1 MEKPNGLNTYDIFE
15 GDNLKIAQLIQQRRL
30 QILVHSYL
38 YYDQDVSIISDH
50 TWNKWAVE
58 LVNLQKKYPEI
69 AEKVIYSE
77 QFMDWDGSSGA
88 FFTYDESTI
97 YRASILLMLNQKKKE
112 VSIND

>member
-1 MEKPNGLNTYDIFE
+1 MKERKGLNTYDIFE
-15 GDNLKIAQLIQQRRL
+15 GKELEIAQLIQKRRL

-38 YYDQDVSIISDH
+38 YYEENMNIITDH

-88 FFTYDESTI
+88 FFTYDDSTI
-97 YRASILLMLNQKKKE
+97 YRASILLKQSQTEGVDIK
-112 VSIND
+112 

>member
-1 MEKPNGLNTYDIFE
+1 MIERKGLNTYDILE
-15 GDNLKIAQLIQQRRL
+15 GDELEIAQLIQRRRL

-38 YYDQDVSIISDH
+38 YYEEDMNIISDH

-88 FFTYDESTI
+88 YFTFNESTI
-97 YRASILLMLNQKKKE
+97 YRASILLMQSQKKRG
-112 VSIND
+112 

>member
-1 MEKPNGLNTYDIFE
+1 MILRKNLETYDIFE
-15 GDNLKIAQLIQQRRL
+15 GNELKIAQKIQQRRL
-30 QILVHSYL
+30 QLLIHSYL
-38 YYDQDVSIISDH
+38 YYEEDTNIISDH

-88 FFTYDESTI
+88 YFTYDESTI
-97 YRASILLMLNQKKKE
+97 YRAKFLLMQNQKKGAR
-112 VSIND
+112 I

>member
-1 MEKPNGLNTYDIFE
+1 MSDLTYRNTYDIYE
-15 GDNLKIAQLIQQRRL
+15 GHELEIAQLIQRRRL

-38 YYDQDVSIISDH
+38 YYEQDTNIISDQ

-69 AEKVIYSE
+69 AENVIYAE
-77 QFMDWDGSSGA
+77 MFKNWDGASGA

-97 YRASILLMLNQKKKE
+97 YRASILLMQDRE
-112 VSIND
+112 RR

>member
-1 MEKPNGLNTYDIFE
+1 MIKRDGLNTYDIFE
-15 GDNLKIAQLIQQRRL
+15 GDELKIAQQIQKRRL

-38 YYDQDVSIISDH
+38 YYEQDMNIISDH

-77 QFMDWDGSSGA
+77 QFKDWDGSSGA
-88 FFTYDESTI
+88 YFVFDEATI
-97 YRASILLMLNQKKKE
+97 YRANILLMKNQKE
-112 VSIND
+112 GIEY